1 MINKLQ
7 NTQTMAQKETKI
19 YLNYLNKDEKVIM
32 TRTLAFLLNNDDASK
47 AELIKMAGKL
57 YGKENRLNFLWDNGH
72 MPSQWQASTRSKD
85 KHFYTIIQFEKKH
98 LTEQAL
104 EVLGTEHFKE
114 FPYYYGI
121 SICDED
127 RKMYVVSFKDDGVP
141 NWNNYYIAERYR
153 ELQDVDFT
161 LLKEDGIIYKMD
173 DALHAAINNKLASS
187 RPMFTEK
194 DGHVTMTVRDQ
205 HGNYCDIEGSSLEE
219 VFRNYADN
227 YTGYRD
233 YRRQMASEWEIAD
246 DGIRQKYEE
255 WKQTA
260 KGLKSS
266 FDKFYGGGI
275 VD

>member
-1 MINKLQ
+1 
-7 NTQTMAQKETKI
+7 MAQKETKI
-19 YLNYLNKDEKVIM
+19 YLNYLSKDEKENM
-32 TRTLAFLLNNDDASK
+32 TNILAFLRTNDDESK
-47 AELIKMAGKL
+47 ENLIKMAAEL
-57 YGKENRLNFLWDNGH
+57 YAKDKTIRVIHDNGRAPSACSSFTRCKDKKFWTIVEFKKEN
-72 MPSQWQASTRSKD
+72 
-85 KHFYTIIQFEKKH
+85 
-98 LTEQAL
+98 LTPQAL
-104 EVLGTEHFKE
+104 KLMGQESESDKKYGFW
-114 FPYYYGI
+114 YYYAI
-121 SICDED
+121 SLCDED
-127 RKMYVVSFKDDGVP
+127 RELYLTSFQDKCSP
-141 NWNNYYIAERYR
+141 NWNGEYCIEWCKKLGDINFVILQENATIYR
-153 ELQDVDFT
+153 
-161 LLKEDGIIYKMD
+161 MD
-173 DALHAAINNKLASS
+173 NALHAAINDKLAAM
-187 RPMFTEK
+187 RPMFVESE
-194 DGHVTMTVRDQ
+194 GRVVMTVRDQ